1 VRNPYILP
9 VCRDVVPHIHLDHD
23 RVFSPLLDAIKES
36 CVASRLFSGY
46 EHTNWLTRYV
56 LDLFFASSSYG
67 PNVFINGAGATL
79 WNMNIVLLCYLTYG
93 VTGDLKLVSMAA
105 ISATRF

>member
-1 VRNPYILP
+1 M
-9 VCRDVVPHIHLDHD
+9 VPMCL
-23 RVFSPLLDAIKES
+23 SMEL
-36 CVASRLFSGY
+36 
-46 EHTNWLTRYV
+46 
-56 LDLFFASSSYG
+56 
-67 PNVFINGAGATL
+67 GATL